1 MLYYLKVLL
10 KKMDITTILKLL
22 QALLSILIIFF
33 VLLQVRG
40 TGISRSIV
48 AVSFARR
55 GLEKAIFKLTF
66 ILVFLFLA
74 SSLLILLI

>member
-1 MLYYLKVLL
+1 MELINFLKF
-10 KKMDITTILKLL
+10 L
-22 QALLSILIIFF
+22 QAILSVLIIFF

-55 GLEKAIFKLTF
+55 GLEKAIFKMTF
-66 ILVFLFLA
+66 VLVFLFLT